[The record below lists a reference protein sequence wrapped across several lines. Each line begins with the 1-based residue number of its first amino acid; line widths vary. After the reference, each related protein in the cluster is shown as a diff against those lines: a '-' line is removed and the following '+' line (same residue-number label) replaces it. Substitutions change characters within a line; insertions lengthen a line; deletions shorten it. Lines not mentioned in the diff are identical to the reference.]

1 MARNVCLDCGYFL
14 NCKLASEHLT
24 YCERFVKA
32 HRTITKIEDR
42 KENDYGKFRKKITW
56 EFVDGIRV
64 SDYNS
69 YVNMNRFRKSVD
81 DVILENQLNGQKEA
95 LIYAIDCNNKQNAQY
110 EKEIRKINEQL
121 MSLEQN
127 KIRTK

>member
-42 KENDYGKFRKKITW
+42 KENDYGKFRKKITKTR
-56 EFVDGIRV
+56 VD
-64 SDYNS
+64 
-69 YVNMNRFRKSVD
+69 
-81 DVILENQLNGQKEA
+81 E
-95 LIYAIDCNNKQNAQY
+95 
-110 EKEIRKINEQL
+110 
-121 MSLEQN
+121 
-127 KIRTK
+127 TT